1 MPAGNGV
8 KISWFGW
15 AAAAIV
21 PALISFLLVPVM
33 YAAIMLGLT
42 GAIFQSTTHY
52 SCGPATALFA
62 PGYVKQTDWWKMCF
76 ILGLFYLLVYGVVGG
91 LWIKLLG
98 LW

>member
-21 PALISFLLVPVM
+21 
-33 YAAIMLGLT
+33 LGLT
-42 GAIFQSTTHY
+42 GASFQSTTHY

-62 PGYVKQTDWWKMCF
+62 SGYVKQTDWW
-76 ILGLFYLLVYGVVGG
+76 
-91 LWIKLLG
+91 
-98 LW
+98 